1 MRKYIISL
9 IVALMVLLPSCN
21 GERGANT
28 DPSFNDGFIEPS
40 EWPTSTPTQLPV
52 ISSTPEFTPTP
63 IEYEKCYTEEE
74 LIQVSKFLYQEARGI
89 QSDTRVACCAWIVCN
104 RVDGGYG
111 DTISE
116 IWGYPQIWYD
126 NEDWPVTD
134 RMYRIAKDV
143 LDRWSIERSTGECE
157 GRVLPPD
164 YFWYTG
170 DGVENYFRNV
180 YSDKDNVW
188 DYSLPSPYDS

>member
-1 MRKYIISL
+1 MRKYIILL

-21 GERGANT
+21 GERGANV
-28 DPSFNDGFIEPS
+28 DPSFNDGFIESS
-40 EWPTSTPTQLPV
+40 EWPTSIPTQLP
-52 ISSTPEFTPTP
+52 ITPSTPEPIPTP

-74 LIQVSKFLYQEARGI
+74 LIQVAKFLYQEARGI
-89 QSDTRVACCAWIVCN
+89 QSDTRVACVAWIVCN

-111 DTISE
+111 NTISE

-126 NEDWPVTD
+126 EDWPVTD
-134 RMYRIAKDV
+134 RMYDIAKDV
-143 LDRWSIERSTGECE
+143 LDRWSEERATGYCD
-157 GRVLPPD
+157 GRVLPSD

-180 YSDKDNVW
+180 YKDKDNVW
-188 DYSLPSPYDS
+188 DYSLPSPYNS